1 MKRKS
6 IARIAATAA
15 SLGTSLTLAVA
26 LAGGAGADTE
36 STVRDRIAEL
46 TVAAGD
52 DASARAGVDAL
63 RDYTEL
69 VDVAALRDIAANF
82 TPFAYAA
89 PTFGCGS
96 NGPITTIIAAG
107 VTEGTQA
114 NSAGAD
120 LRPGQLR
127 FTASPA
133 HSGAPLASG
142 LVVAWVNVNTGA
154 SGMDPLDDRTDLNLP
169 TLSKTVNSGPG
180 TVLASMWGV
189 IDYPGAHCVMTPT
202 VGTFVVPDVPAP
214 PAPAPQPVPPPA
226 EPAPPAPGIPMPEL
240 PVIPLPTF

>member
-6 IARIAATAA
+6 TARIAATAA
-15 SLGTSLTLAVA
+15 SIGMTLALAGV

-36 STVRDRIAEL
+36 ATVRDRIAEL
-46 TVAAGD
+46 TAAAGE
-52 DASARAGVDAL
+52 DASARAGVGAL

-69 VDVAALRDIAANF
+69 VDVAALRDIAGSF

-107 VTEGTQA
+107 VTDGTQA

-120 LRPGQLR
+120 LHPGQLR

-142 LVVAWVNVNTGA
+142 LVVAWVNVNTGV
-154 SGMDPLDDRTDLNLP
+154 SGMDPLDDHTELNLP

-180 TVLASMWGV
+180 TVVASMWGI

-214 PAPAPQPVPPPA
+214 PAPGPAP
-226 EPAPPAPGIPMPEL
+226 EPAPAPPGIPVPEL
-240 PVIPLPTF
+240 PVIPLPAL